1 MKRKTTL
8 IICLLLFII
17 CIWKHPL
24 HTAAQLF
31 TQSTTIQETAQEQ
44 DDTPIIVLDAGHG
57 GYDSGCVS
65 EEGYL
70 EKDITLSLA
79 LLTGSILEENGIQV
93 VYTRTSDEVVWSD
106 DNREDLH
113 TRVNIAEEA
122 KADYYISFHLNSS
135 NYNDGA
141 QGYEIY
147 LDYQNDTITSM
158 ASNILNAFDQLE
170 YSINRGLKSTE
181 DSSLYV
187 IDHNE
192 VPAMLIEFGFFS
204 DREDSAYL
212 TSTIGQEAIANALA
226 NSILSSL

>member
-1 MKRKTTL
+1 MKRNIAL
-8 IICLLLFII
+8 ISCLLLFSI

-31 TQSTTIQETAQEQ
+31 AQSTTIQETAHEQ
-44 DDTPIIVLDAGHG
+44 NDIPIIVLDAGHG

-70 EKDITLSLA
+70 EKDITLSLV
-79 LLTGSILEENGIQV
+79 LLTGAILEEQGIHV
-93 VYTRTSDEVVWSD
+93 VYTRSSDEVVWSSDNLD
-106 DNREDLH
+106 DLRA
-113 TRVNIAEEA
+113 RVNIAEEA
-122 KADYYISFHLNSS
+122 EADYYISFHLNSS

-147 LDYQNDTITSM
+147 LDYQNDTIITM
-158 ASNILNAFDQLE
+158 ASNILDGFDQLG
-170 YSINRGLKSTE
+170 YSINRGLKNTE

-187 IDHNE
+187 IDHND
-192 VPAMLIEFGFFS
+192 VPAMLIEFGFFN
-204 DREDSAYL
+204 DREDSTYL
-212 TSTIGQEAIANALA
+212 TSSIGQEAIANALA